1 MANNTSNLDQY
12 VLAKISSG
20 EFGSR
25 EEFFLE
31 TARIYRELE
40 TRHASLKSVIQDRID
55 EADGSQLQP
64 LDIDAIK
71 AELMKELDATGQPK

>member
-1 MANNTSNLDQY
+1 MTSLSSDLEHYLD
-12 VLAKISSG
+12 AKVASG

-31 TARIYRELE
+31 AARIYRQLESRHADLKSLIRERIEEADRGELE
-40 TRHASLKSVIQDRID
+40 
-55 EADGSQLQP
+55 P

-71 AELMKELDATGQPK
+71 AELAQELDATGQPK